1 MTSCPNCG
9 YILGPVEQPTL
20 RAVRG
25 PLTITCDP
33 PAVYWHGI
41 RHRGLSPK
49 QHQLLFLLTLRGEAT
64 HEVMQGFIDAS
75 AKCVAVH
82 LTRARDWLR
91 HEAIGVKIENIHRW
105 GYRMS

>member
-1 MTSCPNCG
+1 MLCPNCG

-25 PLTITCDP
+25 PLTVTCDP

-41 RHRGLSPK
+41 RHRGLSPS
-49 QHQLLFLLTLRGEAT
+49 QHQLLFLLTLRGEVS
-64 HEVMQGFIDAS
+64 HEAIQGWLDAS
-75 AKCVAVH
+75 GTCVAVH
-82 LTRARDWLR
+82 LSRLRDWLEG
-91 HEAIGVKIENIHRW
+91 EAIGVKIENIHRW